1 MWKILASRARVA
13 ACTAVALMAACAWP
27 VTAAA
32 TAAPEYQLKAVF
44 LFNFTQFV
52 EWPAAPGAPN
62 TPFVVGVLGE
72 DPFHEALDQTLSG
85 ETVNGRPLVLQRY
98 ARLEDVGDCQIL
110 FVSKSQAGQ
119 LDTVLSQLRDRPIL
133 TVSDLGDFAG
143 HGGTI
148 EFVTVN
154 NRLRLRINAQ
164 SAALAR
170 LTISSKLLQ
179 LADIVTTQPPPAQR
193 N

>member
-13 ACTAVALMAACAWP
+13 ACTSVALMAACAWP

-52 EWPAAPGAPN
+52 EWPATSAPDA
-62 TPFVVGVLGE
+62 PFVVGVLGE
-72 DPFHEALDQTLSG
+72 DPFHEALDHTLSG
-85 ETVNGRPLVLQRY
+85 ETVNGRPLVLERY

-110 FVSKSQAGQ
+110 FVSQSQAGQ

-133 TVSDLGDFAG
+133 TVSDLSDFAG
-143 HGGTI
+143 HGGAI

-179 LADIVTTQPPPAQR
+179 LADIVTTRSPAVQR
-193 N
+193 D

>member
-1 MWKILASRARVA
+1 
-13 ACTAVALMAACAWP
+13 MAACAALALMLACSWP
-27 VTAAA
+27 LGAAA
-32 TAAPEYQLKAVF
+32 TAAPAPEYQVKAVF
-44 LFNFTQFV
+44 LFNFTHFV
-52 EWPAAPGAPN
+52 QWPTLQGAPDA
-62 TPFVVGVLGE
+62 PFVVGVLGE
-72 DPFHEALDQTLSG
+72 DPFHEALDQTLRG
-85 ETVNGRPLVLQRY
+85 EAVNGRPVAIKRY

-110 FVSKSQAGQ
+110 FVSQSQADR
-119 LDTVLSQLRDRPIL
+119 LDAVLSGLRDRPIL
-133 TVSDLGDFAG
+133 TVSDLSDFAG
-143 HGGTI
+143 RGGAI

-179 LADIVTTQPPPAQR
+179 LAELVTTQLPAEG